1 MKRKRN
7 TKRALLTSMLSF
19 ILCFAML
26 LGTTFA
32 WFTDSASTGVNKIQ
46 AGNLDLA
53 VYHEVGFEMEKI
65 DGLTNLFDNIDDEAI
80 LWEPGAQAV
89 ETFLIKNEG
98 NLALKYQF
106 NMNYTNAT
114 KVEGTEKTLCDVLKV
129 QVAPMYIL
137 DENEDLVLDDREN
150 NMVGYPNPDP
160 ARDQWIK
167 MENSQFEEYLLP
179 GESRVL
185 YVCIAWEPTAN
196 DNDYN
201 VKNGLKIDLGVNVLA
216 TQYTYEKD
224 SRDEQYDKNAEYTIE
239 VSTIDELR
247 NAIASNSNAK
257 IILTNDIELSSEDDL
272 IIAAGSGANVAKAIL
287 NVRTDAVIDLNGK
300 KLTYSG
306 SGATFGIYVGSGAA
320 LTILDSSS
328 DNSGCLETSNSG
340 AWVVQVGKGTANI
353 YGGNFST
360 ANDCCIYANNGKIN
374 IYGGKFEC
382 SENNQLTLNIGNVYR
397 GEGRGIYVYGGTFKN
412 FEPGVTNNEEVFLGD
427 GYQVTSESSGSDIW
441 YTVSK

>member
-129 QVAPMYIL
+129 QIAPMYIL
-137 DENEDLVLDDREN
+137 DENENPVKDDRKN

-160 ARDQWIK
+160 AIDQWIK

-224 SRDEQYDKNAEYTIE
+224 STDDQYDKNAEYAIE

-306 SGATFGIYVGSGAA
+306 SGATFGIYVGSGAN
-320 LTILDSSS
+320 LTILDSSF
-328 DNSGCLETSNSG
+328 DNSGRLETSNSN

-382 SENNQLTLNIGNVYR
+382 NGNDQLTLNIGNNYR

-412 FEPGVTNNEEVFLGD
+412 FEPGVTNAEEVFLGD